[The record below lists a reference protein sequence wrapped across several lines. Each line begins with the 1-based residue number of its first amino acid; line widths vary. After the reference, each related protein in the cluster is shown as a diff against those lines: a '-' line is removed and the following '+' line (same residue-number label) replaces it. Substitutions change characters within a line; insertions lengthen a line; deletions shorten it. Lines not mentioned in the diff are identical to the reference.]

1 MQLSADQLA
10 QYDRDGF
17 LRFDSL
23 FSAAE
28 IALLKAELTRVGRA
42 DSDALI
48 RERTGALRTVYR
60 THETDGPTASP
71 VFRRLAQTPR
81 LLAPAQRVLGDDELY
96 VFHSKCNIK
105 TAIDGSVWLW
115 HQDYGYWQHDGVPS
129 PNMATFLVMLD
140 EATELGGCLYFLP
153 GSHRLPLFPAH
164 RDMTTTSYPQW
175 TIDKET
181 MRRLLRESPPPV
193 PIVGGPGTAV
203 LFHCKI
209 VHGSGHNLSANDR
222 WHVYMAYNPSANR
235 PDPVPAEPRPDY
247 VVSRNYAPLEVMRDD
262 AIVSAPAPVSR

>member
-81 LLAPAQRVLGDDELY
+81 RGWLVLEGNAGDDP
-96 VFHSKCNIK
+96 FFAQS
-105 TAIDGSVWLW
+105 
-115 HQDYGYWQHDGVPS
+115 
-129 PNMATFLVMLD
+129 
-140 EATELGGCLYFLP
+140 
-153 GSHRLPLFPAH
+153 
-164 RDMTTTSYPQW
+164 
-175 TIDKET
+175 
-181 MRRLLRESPPPV
+181 
-193 PIVGGPGTAV
+193 
-203 LFHCKI
+203 
-209 VHGSGHNLSANDR
+209 
-222 WHVYMAYNPSANR
+222 
-235 PDPVPAEPRPDY
+235 
-247 VVSRNYAPLEVMRDD
+247 SRGR
-262 AIVSAPAPVSR
+262 